1 MKTLDL
7 IIETDSMLS
16 AEDKAELANL
26 DLQVSAVV
34 GKNAYRLR
42 GATDATLADVT
53 ALGCVTAA
61 EAFAPEQ
68 KLDRNLLQEVEQ
80 SRAIIA
86 DGLPLPVK
94 PVSVLVSLDP
104 LLDTDQTLD
113 ALRQLGEVK
122 QSSKRRAL
130 LEVNAAKIQEIA
142 QLPGVMAAEVEPD
155 VRMQNNVARS
165 LTQANPVADNLG
177 LDGAG
182 EIVGVADSGLD
193 TGVAATVLPDFA
205 GRIVNIRATVNKAA
219 LGVADGADLQNH
231 GTHVSGSI
239 LGDGSSSNGNLRGLA
254 PAAQLTML
262 SMGPN
267 NSTSLS
273 VPADL
278 TAGVFQDAYN
288 DNARLHNNSWSSGG
302 SAGAYQAF
310 AQDVDQF
317 VRDNPDMLILFAAG
331 NDGDGVGSVTSPGVA
346 KNCVTVGAAESVQPL
361 PATATL
367 NPNLQDHDFNPA
379 TPDQNVALAW
389 NDFDDLADDADDIA
403 DFSGRGPTDDGRI
416 KPDIVAPGTWILSTR
431 STISTADTGPDG
443 LPPLSY
449 YADDADDVATHAEA
463 VGRGLPGAPI
473 YRTWDQNTPT
483 APAGSGPAAQ
493 QNHYYN
499 SGTSMAAPITTGAAT
514 LLRQY
519 LRQRRGVAN
528 PSAALMKAMLVN
540 GATVP
545 AGESNDPNNTRGFG
559 WLDMEN
565 TLQPAPTGQQ
575 VYSDDVNLAVTD
587 AGANS
592 VRSFTVQLADPAEPF
607 RVTLTWT
614 DRPGDVNIGGV
625 QNQLYLRVIDPGGTT
640 HDGDTTPFP
649 AVSNNVQRVHIDAPA
664 AGTYTIEV
672 HGVQVLFGIDAFP
685 AETRQDFALAVINAV
700 GFSPDPVDIC
710 QVIDKSGS
718 MGTYGYMAPV
728 KERAKQLVDMLRIND
743 RSGAAAFDGG
753 AALVHSLIPITSF
766 ADQTAIKN
774 DIDLLTS
781 GGVTSMGA
789 GLELGQAELTAG
801 GDASHAQALVL
812 LSDGHENT
820 PPWVGGGA
828 TDSPPA
834 WYGGPDFTEILPT
847 LPAATKIYTVSLG
860 VQSDE
865 VLLQDIATLTGG
877 VFHAIHSAADIAK
890 LHEIYVH
897 LQALTGGEEVIVSG
911 SDSVSGVGV
920 SANGGDA
927 AAARTPIAANG
938 GDKALLSDMA
948 GLTPADSSF
957 FDPHHFHHGYFTTK
971 VHEVPVDETIRSVT
985 MMVSWHELSAPVELT
1000 LISPS
1005 HKVIRLGN
1013 RQHLNRKGSSYQ
1025 FFRIENPEPGAW
1037 RMVIRSAKG
1046 DQDVRGNRGYTWGAY
1061 AKTPIGIR
1069 FRLPKKL
1076 FGLRLFELAV
1086 RLAGQKKTVRSL
1098 RFRGTVHA
1106 PRQSVRDLLKRYK
1119 KSLDRIDLQIEP
1131 DNPKLDPDLFKLA
1144 ILDRQMRKEGKRG
1157 IFASQLRRM
1166 KLTRTNKY
1174 TGTLELKTQGVHNTE
1189 IVAAGRTRKGFAY
1202 RRETRF
1208 SLRN

>member
-1 MKTLDL
+1 MKILDL
-7 IIETDSMLS
+7 VIQTDSMLG
-16 AEDKAELANL
+16 AENRAELAHL
-26 DLQVSAVV
+26 GLQISAVV

-42 GATDATLADVT
+42 GATDATLADVE
-53 ALGCVTAA
+53 ALDFVTAA
-61 EAFAPEQ
+61 EAFAPER
-68 KLDRNLLQEVEQ
+68 KLDTHLHQAVEQ
-80 SRAIIA
+80 SRAVIA
-86 DGLPLPVK
+86 DGLPLPVE

-104 LLDTDQTLD
+104 LLDTAQTLD
-113 ALRQLGEVK
+113 ALAQLGEVK

-130 LEVNAAKIQEIA
+130 IEVNAAKIQEVA
-142 QLPGVMAAEVEPD
+142 QLPGVMAAEVEPE
-155 VRMQNNVARS
+155 VHMQNNVART
-165 LTQANPVADNLG
+165 LTRANPVADNLG
-177 LDGAG
+177 LDGSG
-182 EIVGVADSGLD
+182 EVVGVADSGLD

-219 LGVADGADLQNH
+219 FGVANGADLQNH

-239 LGDGSSSNGNLRGLA
+239 LGDGSSSNGNLRGMA
-254 PAAQLTML
+254 PAARLTML

-267 NSTSLS
+267 NSTGLS

-278 TAGVFQDAYN
+278 TIGVFQDAYN

-331 NDGDGVGSVTSPGVA
+331 NDGDGAGSVTSPGVA
-346 KNCVTVGAAESVQPL
+346 KNCVTVGAAESVRPL

-367 NPNLQDHDFNPA
+367 NNNFQDHDFNPA
-379 TPDQNVALAW
+379 TPDQNVPLSWA
-389 NDFDDLADDADDIA
+389 DFDDQADDGNDIA
-403 DFSGRGPTDDGRI
+403 VFSGRGPTDDGRI
-416 KPDIVAPGTWILSTR
+416 KPDIVAPGAWILSTR

-443 LPPLSY
+443 LSPLSF
-449 YADDADDVATHAEA
+449 YADDADGVATHAEA

-473 YRTWDQNTPT
+473 FGTWDQNTPA
-483 APAGSGPAAQ
+483 APAGSGPAAL
-493 QNHYYN
+493 QNYYYN

-528 PSAALMKAMLVN
+528 PSAAVMKAMLVN

-587 AGANS
+587 TGANS

-614 DRPGDVNIGGV
+614 DEPSAVNIGGL

-649 AVSNNVQRVHIDAPA
+649 TVSNNVQRVHIETPT
-664 AGTYTIEV
+664 AGIYTIEV

-685 AETRQDFALAVINAV
+685 GETRQDFALAVINAV

-718 MGTYGYMAPV
+718 MGSYGYMAPV
-728 KERAKQLVDMLRIND
+728 KERAKQLVDMLRVND
-743 RSGAAAFDGG
+743 RTGAVAFDGG
-753 AALVHSLIPITSF
+753 AALVHPLIPITSF
-766 ADQTAIKN
+766 ADQAAIKN

-789 GLELGQAELTAG
+789 GLQLGQAELTAG

-834 WYGGPDFTEILPT
+834 WYGGPDFTEILPI
-847 LPAATKIYTVSLG
+847 LPAATKVYTVSLG

-865 VLLQDIATLTGG
+865 VLLQDIATLSGG
-877 VFHAIHSAADIAK
+877 VFHAIHSPADIAK

-920 SANGGDA
+920 RTNGGDA
-927 AAARTPIAANG
+927 MAGSPIAVNG

-948 GLTPADSSF
+948 GLTPAASPF
-957 FDPHHFHHGYFTTK
+957 FDPRHFHHGFFTTK
-971 VHEVPVDETIRSVT
+971 VHEVPVDDTIRSVT
-985 MMVSWHELSAPVELT
+985 MMVSWHETNAPVGLT

-1005 HKVIRLGN
+1005 HKAIRPGN
-1013 RQHLNRKGSSYQ
+1013 PQYLNRRGSSYQ
-1025 FFRIENPEPGAW
+1025 FYRIENPEPGSW
-1037 RMVIRSAKG
+1037 RMVVRSAKS
-1046 DQDVRGNRGYTWGAY
+1046 DQDASGDRGYTWGAY
-1061 AKTPIGIR
+1061 AKTPVGIR

-1076 FGLRLFELAV
+1076 FGLRVFKLAV
-1086 RLAGQKKTVRSL
+1086 KLTGQRKMVRSL
-1098 RFRGTVHA
+1098 RFRGVVHA
-1106 PRQSVRDLLKRYK
+1106 PRRSVRDLLKRYK
-1119 KSLDRIDLQIEP
+1119 KLLDRIDLQIDP
-1131 DNPKLDPDLFKLA
+1131 DNPKLDPDLYKLA
-1144 ILDRQMRKEGKRG
+1144 VLDQQMRKEGKRG
-1157 IFASQLRRM
+1157 IFSSQLRRM

-1174 TGTLELKTQGVHNTE
+1174 TGTLELKAQGVHNTE
-1189 IVAAGRTRKGFAY
+1189 IVATGRTRKGFVY

-1208 SLRN
+1208 SMRN